1 MYISNK
7 SPNLSLNYQDVSIN
21 EIKFNSYVYSL
32 SLSATA
38 KMDHSP
44 QNQTLVFLG
53 IEWDMLV
60 GLVPHSYLNRGLW
73 VCGKAIVIVDI
84 GGRLLKSHSLY
95 IWLTIKITLE
105 KERKK
110 ERLSLTIKIKIKIKR
125 SGKNFW

>member
-1 MYISNK
+1 
-7 SPNLSLNYQDVSIN
+7 
-21 EIKFNSYVYSL
+21 
-32 SLSATA
+32 
-38 KMDHSP
+38 MDHSP

-110 ERLSLTIKIKIKIKR
+110 ERKQDWAWQLKLKLKLRGQVKFFDRLIRYLGFNSHLYRKSIDIL
-125 SGKNFW
+125 F